1 MVCRW
6 GAASS
11 VEARVASCESK
22 LGALLV
28 FVPVVNANENR
39 VWESLALQLWRIE
52 MVLVLEFSCCICG
65 VIVISEDID

>member
-1 MVCRW
+1 M
-6 GAASS
+6 G
-11 VEARVASCESK
+11 ARVASCESK